1 MYTELGGVSIRN
13 RLAPFN
19 HAFLNI
25 GRGLLKV
32 HREFLDQQI
41 FKKGP
46 CCWGYQPKPHQKYLT
61 YIHTLS
67 TLFYVNTIVEPISW
81 RLGTGDRDK
90 YAESNQ

>member
-46 CCWGYQPKPHQKYLT
+46 CWDSVS
-61 YIHTLS
+61 S
-67 TLFYVNTIVEPISW
+67 TFAKES
-81 RLGTGDRDK
+81 RRTGVRE
-90 YAESNQ
+90 AE